1 MSLRSRWP
9 GMLAVLVL
17 IALPLVLPEHLTL
30 RPQWLVTTAGGLL
43 LAAMLASSA
52 RLNRRATLM
61 RVLTIGL
68 TLLLIVGA
76 AWMTVRLIAD
86 LIRGGAAVSSA
97 SVLLSTG
104 GLVWINNSI
113 LFGLLYGELD
123 GGTGDR
129 QRGATRR
136 DFAFPQEMSPE
147 IGRPGWRPAFVDY
160 LYIGFTNG
168 LAFSPTDAMPLTAA
182 AKLMMS
188 VQAMI
193 SFVIVGLVIARA
205 VNILT

>member
-1 MSLRSRWP
+1 
-9 GMLAVLVL
+9 MLAVLVL

-30 RPQWLVTTAGGLL
+30 GPQWLLTAAGGLL
-43 LAAMLASSA
+43 LAAMLAASSA
-52 RLNRRATLM
+52 RLRREATVI

-76 AWMTVRLIAD
+76 AWMTVRLISD
-86 LIRGGAAVSSA
+86 LIRGGDSVSSA

-123 GGTGDR
+123 GGRPGDR
-129 QRGATRR
+129 PRSATSAASRR

-147 IGRPGWRPAFVDY
+147 IAPPDWRPAFVDY
-160 LYIGFTNG
+160 LYVGFTNG

-182 AKLMMS
+182 AKLMMGA
-188 VQAMI
+188 QAMI
-193 SFVIVGLVIARA
+193 SFVIIGLVIARA

>member
-1 MSLRSRWP
+1 
-9 GMLAVLVL
+9 MLAVLVL

-30 RPQWLVTTAGGLL
+30 GPQWLVTAAGGLL

-52 RLNRRATLM
+52 RLSREATFM

-86 LIRGGAAVSSA
+86 LIRGGGSVSSA

-123 GGTGDR
+123 GGSPGDR
-129 QRGATRR
+129 QPGATSRR
-136 DFAFPQEMSPE
+136 DFAFPQDMSPE
-147 IGRPGWRPAFVDY
+147 IGSPDWRPAFVDY
-160 LYIGFTNG
+160 LYVGFTNG

>member
-1 MSLRSRWP
+1 
-9 GMLAVLVL
+9 MLAVLVL
-17 IALPLVLPEHLTL
+17 IGLPLVLPQHLTL
-30 RPQWLVTTAGGLL
+30 GPRWLVTTAGGLL

-52 RLNRRATLM
+52 GLSREATVM

-68 TLLLIVGA
+68 TLLLIIGA

-86 LIRGGAAVSSA
+86 LIQGGDSVSSA

-123 GGTGDR
+123 GSPSDR
-129 QRGATRR
+129 RPGARR

-147 IGRPGWRPAFVDY
+147 IGSTGWRPAFVDY
-160 LYIGFTNG
+160 LYIGVTNG

-182 AKLMMS
+182 AKLLMGA
-188 VQAMI
+188 QAVI

>member
-1 MSLRSRWP
+1 
-9 GMLAVLVL
+9 MLAVLVL

-30 RPQWLVTTAGGLL
+30 GPQWLVTTAGGLL

-52 RLNRRATLM
+52 RLSREATFVRL
-61 RVLTIGL
+61 LTIGL
-68 TLLLIVGA
+68 TLLLIIGA

-86 LIRGGAAVSSA
+86 LIRGGGSVSSA

-123 GGTGDR
+123 GDGPGER
-129 QRGATRR
+129 RRGAPSRR

-147 IGRPGWRPAFVDY
+147 IGSPDWRPALVDY

>member
-1 MSLRSRWP
+1 
-9 GMLAVLVL
+9 MLAVLVL
-17 IALPLVLPEHLTL
+17 IALPFVLPEHLTL
-30 RPQWLVTTAGGLL
+30 GPQWLLAAVGGLL

-52 RLNRRATLM
+52 RLRREATFM
-61 RVLTIGL
+61 RVLTICL
-68 TLLLIVGA
+68 ILLLIVAA
-76 AWMTVRLIAD
+76 AWMTVSLIGD
-86 LIRGGAAVSSA
+86 LVRGGDSVSSA

-123 GGTGDR
+123 GGSPDDR
-129 QRGATRR
+129 EGSAMSRR
-136 DFAFPQEMSPE
+136 DFAFPQQMSP
-147 IGRPGWRPAFVDY
+147 GTGPPDWRPAFVDY

-182 AKLMMS
+182 AKLMMGA
-188 VQAMI
+188 QAVI

>member
-1 MSLRSRWP
+1 
-9 GMLAVLVL
+9 MLAVLVL

-30 RPQWLVTTAGGLL
+30 GPQWLVTTAGGLL

-52 RLNRRATLM
+52 RLSREATFM

-86 LIRGGAAVSSA
+86 LIRGGASVSSA

-123 GGTGDR
+123 GRPGVG
-129 QRGATRR
+129 QRGDTSRR

-147 IGRPGWRPAFVDY
+147 IGSPDWRPAFVDY
-160 LYIGFTNG
+160 LYVGFTNG